1 MISLPQLKGSCP
13 PLQASRQQR
22 SGNGESE
29 QAQEQQQTKE
39 KEAELLRALKIPLLW
54 MKLCPNSQM

>member
-13 PLQASRQQR
+13 PLQAPRQQR
-22 SGNGESE
+22 SGDGESE
-29 QAQEQQQTKE
+29 QAQEQQSKERE
-39 KEAELLRALKIPLLW
+39 KERPKALKNPLLW